1 MEPPHRPQY
10 GRWGPQPDDAV
21 LLVSRLDPPSA
32 AVVAG
37 RACRTLDVHQL
48 NLRADRATDHGA
60 ASFRSLGFV
69 ETMGRW
75 AAGPRVGRYART
87 AGCPCTISV
96 LGSPARRMLSLAVV
110 PAYAGRVADRVAEC
124 RRSRGHRRTGES
136 HPSCADRGRGG
147 AGAKRPE
154 PSGRFDNKV
163 RRIDVVRL
171 SPHRLVLDLDRPAG
185 RAVPVRVA
193 HDDRVARGHL
203 LVDLRD
209 DQPEPPR

>member
-110 PAYAGRVADRVAEC
+110 PAYAGR
-124 RRSRGHRRTGES
+124 
-136 HPSCADRGRGG
+136 GRGG

-154 PSGRFDNKV
+154 PSGRFDHKV